1 MPMVNEKIM
10 NNKKGIMNNKKGRML
25 FQNLK
30 LSGRKSVTFN
40 SVSPMVCA
48 WMMEQSIHNLNMYVT
63 QV

>member
-10 NNKKGIMNNKKGRML
+10 NNKKGIMSNKKGRML

-40 SVSPMVCA
+40 SVRPMVCA